1 MILLLLMCDLFF
13 LRCDLIVVLGSDLM
27 YLKWFLCFFGVI
39 SLCFLWSFDSPTQA
53 FEEEGTMKA
62 NVVPMLTL
70 VTEKELHAKSACKVL
85 YIYIYIYMHV
95 FISYVLM
102 FFLCSYVYM
111 FSCSHDTSFVMST
124 QVGALAPLKHMA
136 LAYLQVC
143 NNGRIPSNKLVDALR
158 FGVKEGLLN
167 IGFVLEA

>member
-1 MILLLLMCDLFF
+1 M
-13 LRCDLIVVLGSDLM
+13 
-27 YLKWFLCFFGVI
+27 
-39 SLCFLWSFDSPTQA
+39 
-53 FEEEGTMKA
+53 
-62 NVVPMLTL
+62 
-70 VTEKELHAKSACKVL
+70 
-85 YIYIYIYMHV
+85 
-95 FISYVLM
+95 
-102 FFLCSYVYM
+102 
-111 FSCSHDTSFVMST
+111 MST